1 MPDCQWNLSSM
12 AIKMSPAGSQHNY
25 EELYLHLRKLLSNVS
40 ISHSYSWDWYTFHSL
55 VLGYLGFCKIV
66 FLIYLK
72 MSNVFVFSHKESTGI
87 IWSFSK
93 GISVH
98 SRLVSASADW
108 GFLTAF
114 DGSLHELRIQGF
126 LAGSLPPCCKTTP
139 SLGLPLLVLSGSGN
153 SVAAYLD
160 N

>member
-1 MPDCQWNLSSM
+1 MFSSNTFIVSGHM
-12 AIKMSPAGSQHNY
+12 
-25 EELYLHLRKLLSNVS
+25 LR
-40 ISHSYSWDWYTFHSL
+40 D
-55 VLGYLGFCKIV
+55 
-66 FLIYLK
+66 LICFER
-72 MSNVFVFSHKESTGI
+72 VFVHGQQQLPCFHVGFHDR
-87 IWSFSK
+87 SFSK

-98 SRLVSASADW
+98 SRLVSANADW

-114 DGSLHELRIQGF
+114 DGSLHELRMQGF